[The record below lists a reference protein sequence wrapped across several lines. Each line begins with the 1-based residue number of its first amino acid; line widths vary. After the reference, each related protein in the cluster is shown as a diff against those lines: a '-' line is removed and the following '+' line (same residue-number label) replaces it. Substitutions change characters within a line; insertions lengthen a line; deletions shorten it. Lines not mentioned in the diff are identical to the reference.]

1 MFFMYY
7 KSFLLKSNLNM
18 AEKKKN
24 TNSNSNNINL
34 KFLINAQYLKDLSFE
49 NPQAPDS
56 LRNVKSNPSFKID
69 ADVKSKEL
77 PDHGKN
83 IYEVELSI
91 KCETKSEEVTL
102 FLVEGVYNGIFTIEN
117 ASDEILDKILLIEC
131 PKFLFPFLRSI
142 IANCTREAGFPPLMI
157 APLDFIGMYEN
168 KKK

>member
-1 MFFMYY
+1 M
-7 KSFLLKSNLNM
+7 
-18 AEKKKN
+18 
-24 TNSNSNNINL
+24 

-77 PDHGKN
+77 RDHGEN
-83 IYEVELSI
+83 IFEVELAI
-91 KCETKSEEVTL
+91 KCETKSEDKTL
-102 FLVEGVYNGIFTIEN
+102 FLVEGIYNGIFTIEN
-117 ASDEILDKILLIEC
+117 ASKEILDKILLIEC

-157 APLDFIGMYEN
+157 APLDFIGMYES

>member
-1 MFFMYY
+1 
-7 KSFLLKSNLNM
+7 M

-24 TNSNSNNINL
+24 SNSNSNNANL
-34 KFLINAQYLKDLSFE
+34 KFLINAQFLKDLSFE

-77 PDHGKN
+77 KNHGAN
-83 IYEVELSI
+83 IFEVELAI
-91 KCETKSEEVTL
+91 KCETKSEDTTL
-102 FLVEGVYNGIFTIEN
+102 FLVEGIYNGIFTIEN
-117 ASDEILDKILLIEC
+117 ASAEILDKILLIEC